1 MSPTTA
7 ASISIT
13 HFSDPGCPWAYSAW
27 PALSTL
33 LHRYGDQ
40 LAWRLVLIGLSEDAS
55 RYEERGYTPVGMAWG
70 YRSFRDRGMP
80 FATEPR
86 ERLSGTGRACRA
98 VVATELQDPERTRA
112 VFRALQFGWF
122 TTSLAMDSD
131 EGILEVLELAPG
143 ADAAAIVGAIDDPE
157 VEDAYQRNRA
167 EARTAAGSPSE
178 FQGRTANSDGAERYT
193 APSLSFAANGTRL
206 EVGGFQPVEAYDV
219 SIANLD
225 PTLVRQPPAEDLP
238 ALLASRPEGLT
249 TAEVAAC
256 RAAHLE
262 EPQEPEAEDAL
273 IALVGEG
280 GAERIALGQSALW
293 RAAA

>member
-1 MSPTTA
+1 MSPA
-7 ASISIT
+7 PSISIT

-40 LAWRLVLIGLSEDAS
+40 LDWRLVMIGLSEDAS
-55 RYEERGYTPVGMAWG
+55 RYEEHGYTPARMARG
-70 YRSFRDRGMP
+70 YRSFRGRGMP

-98 VVATELQDPERTRA
+98 VVAARLRDPEHTVA

-122 TTSLAMDSD
+122 TTPLAMDSD
-131 EGILEVLELAPG
+131 AGILKALELAPG
-143 ADAAAIVGAIDDPE
+143 SDAQAIVGAIDDPD
-157 VEDAYQRNRA
+157 VEDAYQADRA
-167 EARTAAGSPSE
+167 EARTAAGSPAE

-193 APSLSFAANGTRL
+193 APSLRFAVNGSRL

-225 PTLVRQPPAEDLP
+225 PTLERRLPVEDP
-238 ALLASRPEGLT
+238 QALLASRPEGLT

-256 RAAHLE
+256 MSPHLQDPDE
-262 EPQEPEAEDAL
+262 GATEDAL
-273 IALVGEG
+273 IELVADGR
-280 GAERIALGQSALW
+280 AERIALGQGALW
-293 RAAA
+293 RAA